1 MVALVSALRVL
12 GGGLHNFG
20 FTVFFLPISQ
30 DLGLNRAKTS
40 LAFSLARAQGAIA
53 GPLVGYFIDRFG
65 PRPMILI
72 ATLLTGI
79 GYIALGWVR
88 SYTAFPLVLP
98 GLDLA
103 FIYSRPF
110 PRADCFALFAAATS
124 AVLRLI

>member
-30 DLGLNRAKTS
+30 DLGLNRAETS
-40 LAFSLARAQGAIA
+40 LAFSLARAQGASE
-53 GPLVGYFIDRFG
+53 GPLVGYFIDRFE

-79 GYIALGWVR
+79 GYIALGWVQ
-88 SYTAFPLVLP
+88 SYTAFLLAYLGLISPSFTP
-98 GLDLA
+98 GLVRAPIVSSCL
-103 FIYSRPF
+103 
-110 PRADCFALFAAATS
+110 PRRRAPCCA
-124 AVLRLI
+124 